1 MENSKIRFGILGGGW
16 RSEFFIR
23 AAKAVPERF
32 ELAGVWMRSQQKAQ
46 ALAQKYAVRVT
57 TDLEELLETHLDYVV
72 LCIPRENTL
81 EYLEPLYSR
90 GILVLCETPPSD
102 SLENLNRVWEL
113 TQSKQGKIQVAE
125 QYFLQPYHA
134 AALEVVRRGYLGEV
148 SNLRLSMVHGYHGV
162 SLIRK
167 YLNVGMQ
174 SCRISARHFAFPGI
188 HHCDRTGLYTQGTA
202 KPSSREVALLE
213 FESGKTAFFD
223 FDGEQY
229 FSYIRRRSINVQ
241 GDRGEL
247 NDSSLSY
254 LTEDLTPVTL
264 PLHRV
269 DTGADSNLE
278 GFYHRGIQVG
288 EQFMYRNP
296 FPGARLTDDELAVAS
311 CMDRMGHYAK
321 TGEEFYP
328 LKEALQDAYLSLLMQ
343 QADQTTIQ
351 SAPQSWNR

>member
-1 MENSKIRFGILGGGW
+1 MHSKIRFGILGGGW

-23 AAKAVPERF
+23 AAKAVPDRF
-32 ELAGVWMRSQQKAQ
+32 ELAGVWVRSQEKAPV
-46 ALAQKYAVRVT
+46 LAQKYAISVT
-57 TDLEELLETHLDYVV
+57 TELEELLAKPLDYVI

-81 EYLEPLYSR
+81 DYLKLLYSR
-90 GILVLCETPPSD
+90 GIPVLCETPPSD

-113 TQSKQGKIQVAE
+113 TQDSQGKIQVAE

-134 AALEVVRRGYLGEV
+134 AALEVIRQGYLGEV
-148 SNLRLSMVHGYHGV
+148 SNLRLSMVHGYHGI

-167 YLNVGMQ
+167 YLGVGMQ
-174 SCRISARHFAFPGI
+174 SCRVSARHFAFPGI
-188 HHCDRTGLYTQGTA
+188 HHCDRAGLYSQGSA
-202 KPSSREVALLE
+202 RPSSREVALLE

-229 FSYIRRRSINVQ
+229 FSYIRRRSINIQ
-241 GDRGEL
+241 GERGEL
-247 NDSSLSY
+247 SDSSLSY

-264 PLHRV
+264 PLRRI

-288 EQFMYRNP
+288 ERFMYRNP
-296 FPGARLTDDELAVAS
+296 FPGARLTDDEVAVAS
-311 CMDRMGHYAK
+311 CMERMGHYVK

-328 LKEALQDAYLSLLMQ
+328 LEEALQDAYLSLLMQ
-343 QADQTTIQ
+343 QADQSVLT
-351 SAPQSWNR
+351 SEPQSWNR